1 MKALVKIASA
11 SLFLVLLAACEGSER
26 FEVEMYKKVVYV
38 LSKEDDKVFS
48 EIHSLDEE
56 VSIGNVAVLIGGLT
70 PIDQE
75 AIVELEMDSTSMDAY
90 NEKYYGLDSSKYIS
104 ALDPSYYEIPS
115 FKVVVKT
122 GGNNPRGLMP
132 IKIRPEGLSPDSAY
146 FIPLRI
152 KSTSAYE
159 VNPKRANVL
168 YRVYIKNKFADQ
180 KEETIYSMRGD
191 RQDEG
196 KFAYAIMANKRM
208 FPLTKNK
215 MRTTVEQSTYENKPD
230 VINKNSLV
238 IELNADSTLNLTP
251 YNNDYLDLEM
261 VPKTEYNR
269 YGPDI
274 IGVKRFYLSYKYRRR
289 DNPNDN
295 WPSSWITITE
305 KMLRVEDI
313 IE

>member
-1 MKALVKIASA
+1 MKALIKIASA
-11 SLFLVLLAACEGSER
+11 SLFLVLLAACEGSDR
-26 FEVEMYKKVVYV
+26 FDVEMYKKVVYV
-38 LSKEDDKVFS
+38 LSKEDDRVFY

-56 VSIGNVAVLIGGLT
+56 ISTGNVAVLIGGLT
-70 PIDQE
+70 PIDEE
-75 AIVELEMDSTSMDAY
+75 ATVELEMDTTSLDAY

-104 ALDPSYYEIPS
+104 ALHPSHFEIPS

-159 VNPKRANVL
+159 INPKRSNVL
-168 YRVYIKNKFADQ
+168 YRIYLKNQFADQ
-180 KEETIYSMRGD
+180 YKQTVYTMRGD

-196 KFAYAIMANKRM
+196 KFPYAIMANKRM

-215 MRTTVEQSTYENKPD
+215 MRTTVEQATYENKLD
-230 VINKNSLV
+230 VINKNSMV
-238 IELNADSTLNLTP
+238 IEFNADSSLILTP
-251 YNNDYLDLEM
+251 YNKDYLDLEM
-261 VPKTEYNR
+261 IPKEEYNR
-269 YGPDI
+269 YGKDI
-274 IGVKRFYLSYKYRRR
+274 IGVKRFYLSYRYRNRN
-289 DNPNDN
+289 NPSDN
-295 WPSSWITITE
+295 WPSSWTTITE

-313 IE
+313 KE